1 MADRPLIAIFCS
13 SFPPEGGG
21 ASNRIYNLAVL
32 LRDAGYRV
40 QVVSA
45 MPNYPTGKIFPSY
58 KGKLKLEEIVDGI
71 SVRRV
76 WISPSNSASAMA
88 RSLSMASFILSL
100 RVLAFGYVR
109 KAKPALVIVSSPPLP
124 MAAAAIRFFKKKG
137 SKVLLNVSDIWPLSA
152 HALGALKPSL
162 LYRRLE
168 KMATE
173 MYCDADAIT
182 TQSGETLTHIEALL
196 PNLPK
201 ALVYRN
207 LPRNLGDTNSH
218 YHRIPGQAI
227 RIIYPGVLG
236 HAQGL
241 LSLCR
246 TIDFGSLGACLE
258 IYGAGAERESIQ
270 SFVAANPHCG
280 ISLFDP
286 VSPEVLSEKLADATA
301 VLVPLIAPINGAL
314 PSKLFTAM
322 YAGKPVLYSGGGE
335 GEQIVLEHDLGFVA
349 APGDCDK
356 IAENIRRLV
365 AMDDEALQEWS
376 KRILATATQ
385 HFDKEIQDQQLLGFL
400 SKIIAG

>member
-58 KGKLKLEEIVDGI
+58 KGKLKLEEMVDGI

-88 RSLSMASFILSL
+88 RSLSMASFMFSL
-100 RVLAFGYVR
+100 RVLAFGHILN
-109 KAKPALVIVSSPPLP
+109 AKPALVIVSSPPLP
-124 MAAAAIRFFKKKG
+124 TAALAIRFFKRNG
-137 SKVLLNVSDIWPLSA
+137 HKVLLNVSDIWPLSA

-168 KMATE
+168 KMATR
-173 MYCDADAIT
+173 MYQSADAIT
-182 TQSGETLTHIEALL
+182 TQSSETLAHIEALL
-196 PNLPK
+196 PAKPT
-201 ALVYRN
+201 AMVYRN
-207 LPRNLGDTNSH
+207 LPRHLGSKNTH
-218 YHRIPGQAI
+218 YHRISGQAI

-246 TIDFGSLGACLE
+246 TIDFSSLGACLE

-270 SFVAANPHCG
+270 SFAAANPHWG

-335 GEQIVLEHDLGFVA
+335 GEQIVLEHELGFVA
-349 APGDCDK
+349 APDDCNK
-356 IAENIRRLV
+356 IAENIRSLSTL
-365 AMDDEALQEWS
+365 DEAKLQAWS
-376 KRILATATQ
+376 ERILATASQ
-385 HFDKEIQDQQLLGFL
+385 HFNKENQDRKLLDFL
-400 SKIIAG
+400 SKIMAE